1 MWADNGDN
9 ISRLYAG
16 TDALKGDVTRT
27 GRRTRQGALDDGINS
42 AKRYYINN
50 YRDRDRQIGIDTL
63 LGYSDGTSV
72 YTTRSVK
79 SWRRPVIYSTSGSSV
94 IAGPQPQLVD
104 SIRQVRS
111 MTPRRA
117 PAMSSPEATVA
128 SAPARP
134 SQVSPVNPTH
144 EVSSKIATGGR
155 LAVTFSAA
163 ATVGDK
169 KAHTATPSSDGST
182 IDGAWSLSE
191 LSARL
196 EATLSASF
204 DDLF

>member
-79 SWRRPVIYSTSGSSV
+79 SWRRPVIYSSSV
-94 IAGPQPQLVD
+94 SSCLTTGPQPPLGD

-111 MTPRRA
+111 ITPRRA
-117 PAMSSPEATVA
+117 PAMSSSAATVA
-128 SAPARP
+128 STPAKP
-134 SQVSPVNPTH
+134 SQVSPVNPTRG
-144 EVSSKIATGGR
+144 VSSPRGR
-155 LAVTFSAA
+155 HTMTFSAT
-163 ATVGDK
+163 ATLGDK
-169 KAHTATPSSDGST
+169 KAHDAAPSSDGST
-182 IDGAWSLSE
+182 SDGAWSLNE

>member
-79 SWRRPVIYSTSGSSV
+79 SWRRPAIHSSTSSSLTTSPRPPL
-94 IAGPQPQLVD
+94 GN

-111 MTPRRA
+111 NITPRRA
-117 PAMSSPEATVA
+117 PAMSSPVATVA
-128 SAPARP
+128 SAPARLI
-134 SQVSPVNPTH
+134 QVSPVSPTL
-144 EVSSKIATGGR
+144 EVNRKGGR
-155 LAVTFSAA
+155 HIVTFTAT

-169 KAHTATPSSDGST
+169 KAHDTTPSTNGST
-182 IDGAWSLSE
+182 SDGAWSLSG

>member
-79 SWRRPVIYSTSGSSV
+79 SWRRPVIYSSTSSSLTT
-94 IAGPQPQLVD
+94 GPQPPLGD
-104 SIRQVRS
+104 STRQVRS
-111 MTPRRA
+111 NITPRRA
-117 PAMSSPEATVA
+117 PAISPVAAAMA
-128 SAPARP
+128 SAPTGP
-134 SQVSPVNPTH
+134 SQVSSVIAAS
-144 EVSSKIATGGR
+144 EVSRPLGR
-155 LAVTFSAA
+155 HTVTFSAT
-163 ATVGDK
+163 ATVGDM
-169 KAHTATPSSDGST
+169 KAHDATPSAGGIHSDGT
-182 IDGAWSLSE
+182 WSLSE

-196 EATLSASF
+196 EATLCASF